1 MKPTKKY
8 FSVVMYII
16 LYKVAQNFK
25 LVDEILKFQHS
36 YEKWAILP
44 RGAWLLSVHITRWLT
59 CSYSAF
65 EGLDEI
71 LHKKASN
78 STF

>member
-44 RGAWLLSVHITRWLT
+44 RGAWL
-59 CSYSAF
+59 
-65 EGLDEI
+65 
-71 LHKKASN
+71 
-78 STF
+78 

>member
-44 RGAWLLSVHITRWLT
+44 RRAWL
-59 CSYSAF
+59 
-65 EGLDEI
+65 
-71 LHKKASN
+71 
-78 STF
+78 